1 MKVALAIWGGAH
13 LLASRRPDD
22 RSVKSILIP
31 LVPAA
36 MLVFALVV
44 AQPNLSTTIALGI
57 IVGACCGSVGCH

>member
-1 MKVALAIWGGAH
+1 MKVALAIWGAH